1 MISKISRENAEHVVV
16 LKYARH
22 KTNANFSIM
31 VAQVLWLKC
40 HPKSCPQVKQWRPVG
55 TFTNLK
61 HPMTDYLGA
70 PLHYEEVDDDQIS
83 ETAPRSA
90 HNDERIDGME
100 EMDDRHSHRRSP

>member
-1 MISKISRENAEHVVV
+1 
-16 LKYARH
+16 
-22 KTNANFSIM
+22 
-31 VAQVLWLKC
+31 
-40 HPKSCPQVKQWRPVG
+40 
-55 TFTNLK
+55 
-61 HPMTDYLGA
+61 MTDYLGA